1 MYKKIARICG
11 DDIVGG
17 EKIIIGVDKYL
28 DSDGKKGYKIV
39 ASNGD
44 DVSSTWRALSL
55 AACIKDIN
63 LMWGHWTTF
72 TLRRKIT

>member
-1 MYKKIARICG
+1 MIKEIAKIRG
-11 DDIVGG
+11 DDLAGG
-17 EKIIIGVDKYL
+17 EEIIIGIDKYL
-28 DSDGKKGYKIV
+28 DSTGKKGYKIV

-63 LMWGHWTTF
+63 LMWGRWTTF
-72 TLRRKIT
+72 TLKLKK

>member
-55 AACIKDIN
+55 KDCIKDIKAS
-63 LMWGHWTTF
+63 WDRWTTF
-72 TLRRKIT
+72 TLKLKK